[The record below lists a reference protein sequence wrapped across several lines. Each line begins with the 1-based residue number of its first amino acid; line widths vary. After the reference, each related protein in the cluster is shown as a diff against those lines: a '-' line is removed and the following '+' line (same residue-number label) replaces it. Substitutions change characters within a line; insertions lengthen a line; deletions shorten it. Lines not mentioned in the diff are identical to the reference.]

1 MAGRNQNN
9 GETSGKLV
17 SLDLSGANI
26 VAGGDY
32 YYKNS
37 TANLEFT
44 TTANIIS
51 EYMFDHC
58 KLESFVFP
66 ATATAIE
73 GGAFGSCYNLKGTL
87 TIPDNI
93 TRIGNYAFEACVS
106 LEHVVL
112 PAALKQ
118 ESYSKPALGSNVFS
132 GCHALKDIVIP
143 EGVTRINTNAFRDC
157 FELTKVTLPTT
168 VTYID
173 GDVFKG
179 CKKLAHIFAKRE
191 KAPTANYGT
200 FEDDIYPTCT
210 VHVPAGSVD
219 SYKGATYWENF
230 TNIVEGTVDGIG
242 YIEAGHTSKVAD
254 GIYTLNGVKVSESNL
269 APGIYIVRKN
279 GVSMK
284 FVKR

>member
-1 MAGRNQNN
+1 M
-9 GETSGKLV
+9 
-17 SLDLSGANI
+17 
-26 VAGGDY
+26 
-32 YYKNS
+32 
-37 TANLEFT
+37 
-44 TTANIIS
+44 
-51 EYMFDHC
+51 
-58 KLESFVFP
+58 
-66 ATATAIE
+66 
-73 GGAFGSCYNLKGTL
+73 
-87 TIPDNI
+87 
-93 TRIGNYAFEACVS
+93 S

-118 ESYSKPALGSNVFS
+118 ESYSKPDLGSNVFS

-143 EGVTRINTNAFRDC
+143 EGVTRIRTNAFRDC

-200 FEDDIYPTCT
+200 FEDGIYPTCT

-219 SYKGATYWENF
+219 NYRGAGYWENF

-242 YIEAGHTSKVAD
+242 NIEAGHTSKVAD